1 MGALWLYAIIV
12 KVMDT
17 YDLDLKARQQLTNVK
32 FVTRRAKLRMMKT
45 LNKLGMME
53 TELLACTLDH
63 RSRLKRVMA
72 LKTTKFI
79 QSKPVVTVS
88 NGQEPPF

>member
-17 YDLDLKARQQLTNVK
+17 YDLGLKQKKRLNSVK
-32 FVTRRAKLRMMKT
+32 FVTRRAKLRMMNTTIKHGQT
-45 LNKLGMME
+45 
-53 TELLACTLDH
+53 ACQTKQHHSIMDRH
-63 RSRLKRVMA
+63 SNQKA

-88 NGQEPPF
+88 NGIIPF